1 MRSIGLTS
9 CGFEEIAA
17 FFFGEAVAGVDD
29 RLPELVTGPGCGFAD
44 QGLEFCEYEDANAMG
59 SREHLV
65 EIDRVAIGGASL
77 VAPLVRAADFAAPL
91 VQHQWRRRARQEQE
105 PRADVF
111 QDGGSFGAAVGGEV
125 ARD

>member
-1 MRSIGLTS
+1 MRSIGLIS
-9 CGFEEIAA
+9 CGFEEIVA
-17 FFFGEAVAGVDD
+17 FFFGKEVADVAD

-44 QGLEFCEYEDANAMG
+44 QGFELGEC
-59 SREHLV
+59 HL
-65 EIDRVAIGGASL
+65 DRIAIGGASL

-111 QDGGSFGAAVGGEV
+111 QDGGGRWAFGGGEV
-125 ARD
+125 VED